1 MDEGVKSKNVYVLLL
16 LLYNHLSQRKSRLLE
31 RRARRRH
38 FAIIRST
45 CAKRGVPLLCQHDRE
60 DVFVCMCVHVCLFS
74 LRNPRRY
81 NVIRIIQGNIGL
93 PWRFKYFSRSI
104 GSFLVFYFSFV
115 AFFFWFSLTHR
126 YTR

>member
-1 MDEGVKSKNVYVLLL
+1 MFCFYFFTITSRSENHAFLNGVQDDVIL
-16 LLYNHLSQRKSRLLE
+16 
-31 RRARRRH
+31 
-38 FAIIRST
+38 RSS
-45 CAKRGVPLLCQHDRE
+45 VPLAQNEVFLCC
-60 DVFVCMCVHVCLFS
+60 VNTIVKMCVVCVCVHVCLFS

-104 GSFLVFYFSFV
+104 RSFLVFYFSFV